1 MTLIRRFTS
10 LSLNQKLAA
19 AALVLGLAGAL
30 RQPAPRATS

>member
-19 AALVLGLAGAL
+19 GALVLGLLAL
-30 RQPAPRATS
+30 FANPLPRATS